1 MQEVLSRKLINPM
14 SRVNQAHQRCPQ
26 TSEKNTNITSPQVHK
41 PMSKHAVP
49 ISSQSISSHQFILP
63 PYQFKP
69 HFRYYSRIPS
79 YTHNFCD
86 SLFNA
91 LVICNPAPSSGA
103 VQGISVE
110 MSLGSLSNY
119 PPKGGVG
126 DFCTI
131 YAKDNSA
138 MKI

>member
-1 MQEVLSRKLINPM
+1 MQEVLSRKFINPM

-26 TSEKNTNITSPQVHK
+26 TSETNTNITSPQVLNQCLNMQFLSVHRA
-41 PMSKHAVP
+41 SVH
-49 ISSQSISSHQFILP
+49 ISSYCRHTNLNLTLDTTHASP
-63 PYQFKP
+63 V
-69 HFRYYSRIPS
+69 
-79 YTHNFCD
+79 THNFCD

-126 DFCTI
+126 D
-131 YAKDNSA
+131 K
-138 MKI
+138 K